1 MANHVEEEMANINRL
16 NRINRINNIDKETK
30 KVIESINNPD
40 ILFDMDEGINNL
52 GYEYTDVILRK

>member
-30 KVIESINNPD
+30 KGIENINNPD

-52 GYEYTDVILRK
+52 GYDYTDFI